1 MSDEAELSLRDEM
14 ELFIYT
20 RITTRFRELETIVQQ
35 HHQIYAQALIASNNK
50 AKFAVSRVAVDQA
63 IQQMKRQLLREMLAG
78 CDAISQRVIEMCADG
93 IDNTA
98 CEAQRAEEESE
109 EQSG

>member
-35 HHQIYAQALIASNNK
+35 HHQIYAFDIYAY
-50 AKFAVSRVAVDQA
+50 
-63 IQQMKRQLLREMLAG
+63 
-78 CDAISQRVIEMCADG
+78 
-93 IDNTA
+93 
-98 CEAQRAEEESE
+98 
-109 EQSG
+109 